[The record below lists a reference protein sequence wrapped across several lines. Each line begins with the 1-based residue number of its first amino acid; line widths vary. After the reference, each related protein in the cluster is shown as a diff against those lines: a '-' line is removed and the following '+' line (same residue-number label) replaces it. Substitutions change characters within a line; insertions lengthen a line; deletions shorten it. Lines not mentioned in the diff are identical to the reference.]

1 MTPLEKLLRAAEA
14 PPSEYAWA
22 SVALGRAEAAEL
34 IDHVVQLQE
43 NLDRA
48 HARIAELEAAARRCA
63 DCGRA
68 ARELIALTI
77 AGNSRALWVKRGRDF
92 REALAELVDP
102 DPCSQFDHQ
111 GDCQTHGTGAA
122 RPCPHARAR
131 ELLAG
136 TTVTRTGD

>member
-1 MTPLEKLLRAAEA
+1 MTPLEKLLRAAGA

-68 ARELIALTI
+68 ARELIATADADGGVVHLGPGCLRKRLKKD
-77 AGNSRALWVKRGRDF
+77 ARRAEPLPIG
-92 REALAELVDP
+92 
-102 DPCSQFDHQ
+102 
-111 GDCQTHGTGAA
+111 GA
-122 RPCPHARAR
+122 R
-131 ELLAG
+131 
-136 TTVTRTGD
+136 